1 MSSRYVEPMTLTTAN
16 TKSHA
21 DVRQVSNC
29 LIKPSLP
36 LGLSVRFSES
46 GGNSVRSERASR
58 SSAGLR
64 VWLVYCCG
72 VELTGSRG
80 QVSETLCCV
89 PEANRNLDG
98 RV

>member
-46 GGNSVRSERASR
+46 GGNSVRFRE
-58 SSAGLR
+58 GPLDLR
-64 VWLVYCCG
+64 QAFVS
-72 VELTGSRG
+72 GSFT
-80 QVSETLCCV
+80 VV
-89 PEANRNLDG
+89 A
-98 RV
+98 